1 MQCMKCGLEIPEGQ
15 VFCDGCLEVM
25 EQFPVNPGT
34 PVHIIP
40 RKPAE
45 KAPKKRGLSTKEQ
58 LLRQTRINR
67 RLRVLILIMT
77 VLLACLITLMF
88 LWGAFPGHD
97 FIPGITRPF

>member
-1 MQCMKCGLEIPEGQ
+1 MQCMKCGLEIPDSQ

-58 LLRQTRINR
+58 LLRQKRTIR
-67 RLRVLILIMT
+67 RLKGLVLILAIA
-77 VLLACLITLMF
+77 LACVAGLLLLWTLF
-88 LWGAFPGHD
+88 PDYDFFPGV
-97 FIPGITRPF
+97 TRPF